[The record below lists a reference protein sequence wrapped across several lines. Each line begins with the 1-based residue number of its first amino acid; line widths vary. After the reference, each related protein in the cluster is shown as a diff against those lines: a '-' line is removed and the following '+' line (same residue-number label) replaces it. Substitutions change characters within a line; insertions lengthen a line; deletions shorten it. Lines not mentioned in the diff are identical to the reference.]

1 MSKYTIETTDKGFR
15 VRSDEDSYFTE
26 KEEIANEVLAISLVI
41 GFGLFLLWL

>member
-1 MSKYTIETTDKGFR
+1 MKNITMETTDRGLR
-15 VRSDEDSYFTE
+15 IRESNDSYFTE